1 MVYDFGVNQTTLSG
15 GKVLRCKNEVRTSK
29 HNLLCSNEHK
39 NLPYGQIAK
48 ASGSAS
54 SYVCLSVTKLQTAVN
69 P

>member
-1 MVYDFGVNQTTLSG
+1 M
-15 GKVLRCKNEVRTSK
+15 RASK

-39 NLPYGQIAK
+39 NLPSGQIAK

-54 SYVCLSVTKLQTAVN
+54 SYVCLSVTKLQTAVY

>member
-1 MVYDFGVNQTTLSG
+1 MSAA
-15 GKVLRCKNEVRTSK
+15 K
-29 HNLLCSNEHK
+29 HNLLLSCDNK

-54 SYVCLSVTKLQTAVN
+54 SYVCLSVTKLKTAIY